1 VRPDVI
7 VYRANDDTAEHSGGQ
22 TQSSVASRSHC
33 PRRDRSYAI
42 SRPVDCIFHIERVRD
57 PHDPCGRRARFID
70 AIHHRARAGARTRNA
85 RAERARGRQPSNL
98 LRGGVLN
105 LHNLAN
111 FRTPKKLYGGNR
123 GGHKMPGGKLRRLRE
138 YFAISRGIPRWR
150 STRHR
155 FRPPGSDRA
164 HSRGILFS
172 RAPFFDVQPK
182 AAEERIPG
190 MAGASRR
197 GAASGHLP
205 AGIPEFACA
214 QEANRSPG
222 FPRRR
227 DRQNAKQ
234 TTMTATRTR
243 PSTNRSRGPFLPHP
257 RRDGRITGSRQNR
270 RLSR

>member
-1 VRPDVI
+1 MIQRSIPEAK
-7 VYRANDDTAEHSGGQ
+7 RK
-22 TQSSVASRSHC
+22 VASRLDPSALGEIDLT
-33 PRRDRSYAI
+33 RYRARSTAF
-42 SRPVDCIFHIERVRD
+42 SSIERVRD
-57 PHDPCGRRARFID
+57 RHDARDSMRFII
-70 AIHHRARAGARTRNA
+70 ALVLARERATLARN
-85 RAERARGRQPSNL
+85 ARGRQPSNL

-123 GGHKMPGGKLRRLRE
+123 GGHKMPGGKLRGLRE
-138 YFAISRGIPRWR
+138 YFAISRGIPRRR

-164 HSRGILFS
+164 HSRGGILFS
-172 RAPFFDVQPK
+172 RAPFFDIQPK

-214 QEANRSPG
+214 QEASRSPG